1 MMKNDGYYADYNEL
15 DQNESNQTVMEGAL
29 VNTWTSWPN
38 LLTLMRIVLIPIF
51 VVVFYLPVT
60 WAHAAT
66 AILFALASFTDWLD
80 GYLARRLKQMSPF
93 GAFLDPVA
101 DKLLVAT
108 SLLLLVG
115 ARDINYIT
123 LPAIVIVGR
132 EIVISAL
139 REWMAE
145 VGSRASITVS
155 YIGKVKTTVQMFALV
170 LLLAFYPESSY
181 WGMLGFVLLYV
192 AAILTI
198 WSMVIYIMI
207 AWPQLVQ
214 KR

>member
-1 MMKNDGYYADYNEL
+1 
-15 DQNESNQTVMEGAL
+15 METL
-29 VNTWTSWPN
+29 ISLPN
-38 LLTLMRIVLIPIF
+38 LLTLMRILLIPIL
-51 VVVFYLPVT
+51 VIVFYLP
-60 WAHAAT
+60 WSHSHEAAAIIFAT
-66 AILFALASFTDWLD
+66 ASITDWLD
-80 GYLARRLKQMSPF
+80 GYLARRLGQMSSF

-115 ARDINYIT
+115 AKDLNYIT

-145 VGSRASITVS
+145 VGRRTSMTVNL
-155 YIGKVKTTVQMFALV
+155 IGKVKTTVQMIALV
-170 LLLAFYPESSY
+170 LLLAFYPSTSY
-181 WGMLGFVLLYV
+181 WGAIGFILLYL

-198 WSMVIYIMI
+198 WSMVIYMII
-207 AWPQLVQ
+207 AWPQLI
-214 KR
+214 KKP